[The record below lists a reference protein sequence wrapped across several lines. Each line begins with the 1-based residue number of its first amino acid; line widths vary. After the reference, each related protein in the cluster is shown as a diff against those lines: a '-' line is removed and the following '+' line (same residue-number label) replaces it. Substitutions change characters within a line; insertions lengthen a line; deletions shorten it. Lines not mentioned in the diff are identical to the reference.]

1 MLEEKKHLRHPSM
14 YLMGLVLCAAT
25 AFAQAVP
32 GYVNFASG
40 EAAIASF
47 VRSNP
52 GLVKLEAM
60 GTSAGGRKIHVVTIA
75 APGKVDAAK
84 RPAVFVGGNLVG
96 FHNAGSQAAV
106 AFAANLV
113 AKKDDP
119 AVKKLL
125 ETRTFYIAPMLN
137 PDAHDGMFT
146 GPKYRRSLNAA
157 KLDRDRDGLVGEDG
171 PNDLNGDGR
180 ITMMRVADAA
190 GDWMIDAKDPR
201 LMRRPDAM
209 KGEKGTHRL
218 MAEGIDD
225 DKDGLFN
232 EDAAGGYRPDKNFAH
247 AWDDTDPEAGPW
259 PSAAPES
266 KAIMDFFLKHRNVAL
281 AFVFG
286 PANNLLEAPRGLRPA
301 GGGDIGSMRVDVPRQ
316 FAGALGLDASKQ
328 YTIDEVFEVAK
339 DSPLARQFPGGL
351 TKEALAQVLGG
362 GPATAPDAEDL
373 RFYANFGEEYKKI
386 LDKAGLD
393 SKRSGGQSAGGGLQ
407 NWLYYQYSA
416 MAIEL
421 DVWGIP
427 KKAAAPAGRP
437 AAGAPAGA
445 APSAVLS
452 LDSIEKMSADE
463 FTALGEEKLGAFLK
477 SINAPAMVQPA
488 MLIQGVKS
496 GRMTPAAM
504 VAMMKQKGV
513 GGGAGAP
520 AAAARPA
527 GAPAGGGG
535 AGGGG
540 VTMPDEDTI
549 AYVDASA
556 KEGFAAWTP
565 VTLPDGKKAEV
576 GGVDPFLAVA
586 PPEAELKKATEAHSE
601 ALLLMAGKL
610 AEVAMGD
617 VEVKSLGSG
626 IFEVTATAVNNGFLP
641 TATRLQT
648 RTRSFLPARLVLT
661 LPAGATLVQGTTRA
675 TSERMNGSG
684 GTLKN
689 TWLVNATAGAKVTV
703 SILTQNA
710 GEDRK
715 EVVLQ

>member
-1 MLEEKKHLRHPSM
+1 MRHPSI
-14 YLMGLVLCAAT
+14 YLTGLVLCAAT

-40 EAAIASF
+40 EQALASL

-52 GLVKLEAM
+52 TLAKLETI
-60 GTSAGGRKIHVVTIA
+60 GTSAGGRKLHVITIA
-75 APGKVDAAK
+75 AAGKVDPAK
-84 RPAVFVGGNLVG
+84 RPAVFVGANLVG
-96 FHNAGSQAAV
+96 FHNAGTEAAV
-106 AFAANLV
+106 AFAAKLISR
-113 AKKDDP
+113 KDDSE
-119 AVKKLL
+119 VKKLL

-137 PDAHDGMFT
+137 PDAHDGLFT

-180 ITMMRVADAA
+180 ITMMRIPDPA
-190 GDWMIDAKDPR
+190 GDWIIDPKDAR

-232 EDAAGGYRPDKNFAH
+232 EDTAGGYRPDKNFAH

-301 GGGDIGSMRVDVPRQ
+301 GGGDIGSMRVDIPRQ
-316 FAGALGLDASKQ
+316 FANGLGLDASKQ

-393 SKRSGGQSAGGGLQ
+393 TKRSGGQSAGGGLQ
-407 NWLYYQYSA
+407 NWLYYQYSV

-427 KKAAAPAGRP
+427 KKAAAPAARSGG
-437 AAGAPAGA
+437 AAASA
-445 APSAVLS
+445 APSAGLS
-452 LDSIEKMSADE
+452 LDAIEKMSADE
-463 FTALGEEKLGAFLK
+463 FAALGEEKLGAFLK

-504 VAMMKQKGV
+504 VAMMKQQGL
-513 GGGAGAP
+513 GGGAAAPAGPAAGRPAGAP
-520 AAAARPA
+520 AAAAST
-527 GAPAGGGG
+527 
-535 AGGGG
+535 G

-549 AYVDASA
+549 AYIDSSA

-576 GGVDPFLAVA
+576 GGVDPFLAVT
-586 PPEAELKKATEAHSE
+586 PNEADLRKAADAHAD
-601 ALLLMAGKL
+601 ALVLLSSKL

-626 IFEVTATAVNNGFLP
+626 IFEVSATAINNGFLP

-648 RTRSFLPARLVLT
+648 RTRSFLPARLVLS
-661 LPAGATLVQGTTRA
+661 LPAGATLVQGSNRA
-675 TSERMNGSG
+675 TSERMNGAG
-684 GTLKN
+684 GTLKG
-689 TWLVNATAGAKVTV
+689 TWLVNAAPGAKLTV